1 MSLQRKQV
9 QRSTVRYGRD
19 AAAPPA
25 LEAAVAGSGRP
36 GLLSRLRAAVTDPES
51 LRSWSVVANDG
62 IIATAGILEG
72 FAGAGASHATLVTAA
87 TSATVAGMLSAGG
100 SEWAEAAAERE
111 AHLTAAEE
119 EQADLARQPEVELAE
134 LVAYYETK
142 GLAPDLAREVAGQLM
157 ECDALDAQLESE
169 HGILEV
175 KSRGEVVRAGVGS
188 AIAYALGAA
197 VPLVITLTVRATA
210 EAWAIFAAVLV
221 SLTLT
226 SIVGARTGRMNLRR
240 TLTRTLAV
248 GIWTMG
254 VSYLVGK
261 LIF

>member
-1 MSLQRKQV
+1 MCHRWNRFL
-9 QRSTVRYGRD
+9 T
-19 AAAPPA
+19 PFW
-25 LEAAVAGSGRP
+25 L
-36 GLLSRLRAAVTDPES
+36 RLRAAVTDPNL

-87 TSATVAGMLSAGG
+87 TSATIAGMLSAGG

-111 AHLTAAEE
+111 AHLAAVEE
-119 EQADLARQPEVELAE
+119 ETADRALQPDVELAE
-134 LVAYYETK
+134 LVTYYEAK
-142 GLAPDLAREVAGQLM
+142 GLGPELAREVAGELM
-157 ECDALDAQLESE
+157 ARNALDAQLESE

-175 KSRGEVVRAGVGS
+175 KSRADVVRVGVGS

-197 VPLVITLTVRATA
+197 IPLVITLTAPVTA
-210 EAWAIFAAVLV
+210 EASVILVAVLV
-221 SLTLT
+221 SLTVT
-226 SIVGARTGRMNLRR
+226 SIVGARTGHMNLRR
-240 TLTRTLAV
+240 TLTRTLVV

-261 LIF
+261 LLF